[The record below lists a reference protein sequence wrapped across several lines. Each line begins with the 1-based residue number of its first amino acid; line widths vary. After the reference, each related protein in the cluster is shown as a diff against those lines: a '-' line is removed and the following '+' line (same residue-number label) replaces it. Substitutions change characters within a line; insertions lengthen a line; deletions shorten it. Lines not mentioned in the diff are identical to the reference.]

1 MGNAHFRFRGLLLGD
16 RKAPPQEICRNKSF
30 FASSF
35 RKTCPLSTL
44 FGREFLPANF
54 SRGSARHFPLSFGIT
69 PQRIFQHKMAKGS
82 SKKQKQ
88 VLALKKLHKEHLA
101 TLRKALI
108 DGTGKDRDV
117 TKDPDVQPMMCRLP
131 ALAQP
136 QHHCLA
142 RQR

>member
-1 MGNAHFRFRGLLLGD
+1 
-16 RKAPPQEICRNKSF
+16 
-30 FASSF
+30 
-35 RKTCPLSTL
+35 
-44 FGREFLPANF
+44 
-54 SRGSARHFPLSFGIT
+54 
-69 PQRIFQHKMAKGS
+69 MAKGS

-108 DGTGKDRDV
+108 DGAGKDRDV

-136 QHHCLA
+136 QHNWRDCA
-142 RQR
+142 RPPTPVPETSRGT